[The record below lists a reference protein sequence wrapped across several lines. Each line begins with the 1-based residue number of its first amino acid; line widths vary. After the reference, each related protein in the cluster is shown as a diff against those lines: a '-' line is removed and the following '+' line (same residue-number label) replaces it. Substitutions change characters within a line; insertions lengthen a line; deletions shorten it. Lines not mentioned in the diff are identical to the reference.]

1 MIIIG
6 KKNKEKGKRKMRTNV
21 TKWVVDSLAYTNFP
35 IQQNNNG
42 VIGILELTRN
52 LEYLIYQ

>member
-1 MIIIG
+1 MIIIF

-21 TKWVVDSLAYTNFP
+21 TKWVVDLLAYTNFP

-52 LEYLIYQ
+52 L